1 MMAIERLES
10 HMHFLSRKHWTK
22 RPFYDLQSSEITC
35 QSVSHNK
42 ALPAGKNSI
51 CLKDQYSAKNLD
63 FEDFHL
69 KLDDFAFNERQDEI
83 GPNKRK

>member
-1 MMAIERLES
+1 M
-10 HMHFLSRKHWTK
+10 
-22 RPFYDLQSSEITC
+22 
-35 QSVSHNK
+35 SHNK
-42 ALPAGKNSI
+42 TLPAGKNSI

-69 KLDDFAFNERQDEI
+69 KLDDFAFNERQDEV